1 VLWEPHVPD
10 SEPRGVRQL
19 HSSAIP
25 ETIDTHFTM
34 IWFTITSLTTLLA
47 LADILLSIFIKH
59 PTAAAQ
65 QSIAMCDTFAK
76 VGFGGIFGMIGAKA
90 LK

>member
-1 VLWEPHVPD
+1 MPDKEPQGIH
-10 SEPRGVRQL
+10 QL
-19 HSSAIP
+19 HSRTVP
-25 ETIDTHFTM
+25 EAIDTHFTM
-34 IWFTITSLTTLLA
+34 IWLTITSLTTFLA